1 MDELTNNIT
10 TNTDYLK
17 HHISDKN
24 RVKILENNIGIL
36 NKLCSCLNPY
46 KDITDEQK
54 KLLEKFHIHD
64 FHDPFAVT
72 NKLLVILEDFVEEY
86 RGLKEINN

>member
-54 KLLEKFHIHD
+54 KLLEKFHIQ
-64 FHDPFAVT
+64 AK
-72 NKLLVILEDFVEEY
+72 NKFI
-86 RGLKEINN
+86 GLKKTISSIMTF